1 MLLVLDAHLR
11 RCQCLNDVD
20 QPLAFEATQQGQR
33 YVEAFLAEAAEGRLG
48 VVVEVAK
55 HRPHAGV
62 AVPEDRR
69 GVGAPDVVRLA
80 DVGARRQRRL
90 DRLAP
95 AADVVVGHPLR
106 QAQHLAGEGGRA
118 VEHVEEGLEADV
130 VAEGVGF
137 VGPLDDET
145 RQAARTEGYQH
156 ASPHLCLVGQF
167 VRHEVGED
175 LVDRQRKDNADGH
188 RIAGDGLKKA
198 ANDIIRMRGATMV
211 S

>member
-1 MLLVLDAHLR
+1 ML
-11 RCQCLNDVD
+11 
-20 QPLAFEATQQGQR
+20 T
-33 YVEAFLAEAAEGRLG
+33 RLG
-48 VVVEVAK
+48 HLALFILL
-55 HRPHAGV
+55 RP
-62 AVPEDRR
+62 DR
-69 GVGAPDVVRLA
+69 G
-80 DVGARRQRRL
+80 GARLQL
-90 DRLAP
+90 F
-95 AADVVVGHPLR
+95 
-106 QAQHLAGEGGRA
+106 
-118 VEHVEEGLEADV
+118 
-130 VAEGVGF
+130 GF
-137 VGPLDDET
+137 VGPVDDEP